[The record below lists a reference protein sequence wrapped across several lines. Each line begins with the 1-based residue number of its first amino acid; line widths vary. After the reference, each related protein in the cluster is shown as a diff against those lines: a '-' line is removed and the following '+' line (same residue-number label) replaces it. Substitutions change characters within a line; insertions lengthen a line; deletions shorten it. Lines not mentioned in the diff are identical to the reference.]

1 MHQPPLRP
9 LASLFLIALLSA
21 CSTTHFQSET
31 LARPRET
38 PGILLMPLDV
48 ELSEVNAGGVAEP
61 KADWT
66 DQARGNMTAALRD
79 IMAGRRANVVVFDDN
94 RLSPEDGA
102 LTTQLMKLHEAVGM
116 SIRAHKVGLFP
127 LPTKQGKFD
136 WSLGPD
142 VAVLRRNFD
151 ADYALFVFMRDSYS
165 SAGRVMVIAAAAL
178 LGVGIPGGQQIGFA
192 SLVDLRSGDVTW
204 FHLHA
209 RGTGDL
215 RTTEPARETTTAL
228 LEQFPK

>member
-1 MHQPPLRP
+1 MNQPSFRP
-9 LASLFLIALLSA
+9 LVSLLLIALLSA

-31 LARPRET
+31 LARHRET
-38 PGILLMPLDV
+38 PGILLMPVDI
-48 ELSEVNAGGVAEP
+48 ELSELNAGGVPEP
-61 KADWT
+61 KAEWT
-66 DQARGNMTAALRD
+66 DRARQNLNAALHDFVAGRQARV
-79 IMAGRRANVVVFDDN
+79 IEFDES
-94 RLSPEDGA
+94 RLQGA
-102 LTTQLMKLHEAVGM
+102 DATIATQLTKLHEAVGM
-116 SIRAHKVGLFP
+116 SIRAHKIGLFP
-127 LPTKQGKFD
+127 LPTKDGKFD

-142 VAVLRRNFD
+142 VAVLRRTFD

-165 SAGRVMVIAAAAL
+165 SAGRVMVIVAAAF
-178 LGVGIPGGQQIGFA
+178 LGVGIPGGQQVGFA

-215 RTTEPARETTTAL
+215 RTMGPARETTTSL